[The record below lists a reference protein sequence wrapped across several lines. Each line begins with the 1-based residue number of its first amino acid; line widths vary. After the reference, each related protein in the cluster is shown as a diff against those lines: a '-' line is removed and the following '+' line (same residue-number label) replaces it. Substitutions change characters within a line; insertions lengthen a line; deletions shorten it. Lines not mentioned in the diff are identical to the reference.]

1 MARTSF
7 FIYPKDIQV
16 ITGRG
21 ECYAQN
27 IIASIKK
34 RLGKEKHQP
43 VTVIEFC
50 EYMGISLQDLRGY
63 LEEA

>member
-1 MARTSF
+1 MARTGF

-16 ITGRG
+16 ITGRS
-21 ECYAQN
+21 ERYAQN
-27 IIASIKK
+27 VIASIKK
-34 RLGKEKHQP
+34 KLGKQKHQP

-50 EYMGISLQDLRGY
+50 EYMDISLQDLRGY